1 MNVDRTLNGLVST
14 RGAVA
19 VVLSLS
25 LVALPGAAS
34 GQGTV
39 CVAPCPVPIFLPNA
53 APVPFGPGEL
63 ASYEVDVGFAGGG
76 KGSLSVLPI
85 DTIHGMPTFHVRME
99 LEGRAMLVYHME
111 DRFDSWMDAEMLF
124 ARRFEQKQD
133 ETGFDRHR
141 VLDFFPDEMKWRK
154 LEPKDLTQ
162 IIDTG
167 ELASPLPL
175 DDISFVFYARTLPL
189 EIGTSYSL
197 NRYWK
202 DEGNPVV
209 INVLRRDT
217 IQVPAG
223 TFPTIV
229 VQPII
234 QTSRMFGE
242 GGEAEIHFSDDEFRR
257 VVYLKADIP
266 VLSSL
271 TMKLKSFTPGTP
283 VVPIPPTEPARG
295 SGLRSPRPSP

>member
-1 MNVDRTLNGLVST
+1 
-14 RGAVA
+14 
-19 VVLSLS
+19 
-25 LVALPGAAS
+25 
-34 GQGTV
+34 
-39 CVAPCPVPIFLPNA
+39 
-53 APVPFGPGEL
+53 VPFGPGEF
-63 ASYEVDVGFAGGG
+63 ASYELDVGFAGGG

-85 DTIHGMPTFHVRME
+85 DTIHGMPAFHVRME
-99 LEGRAMLVYHME
+99 LEGRAMLLYHME

-124 ARRFEQKQD
+124 ARRFEQLQD

-141 VLDFFPDEMKWRK
+141 VLEFFPDEMKWRK

-162 IIDTG
+162 IVDTG

-189 EIGTSYSL
+189 EVGTSYSL

-217 IQVPAG
+217 ITVPAG

-283 VVPIPPTEPARG
+283 VVSTPPTEPARG
-295 SGLRSPRPSP
+295 SGLQNPRPSP